1 MRYLSLDVGT
11 RRTGVAWLDDSVGIP
26 LPLNTLTHASE
37 NELVEAVMEIVQVR
51 KIDRVI
57 VGLPLLPS
65 GEEGAQTKISRT
77 IGDAIGVKG
86 VAVQYADERYTT
98 AGGKAHKHTVS
109 QSEFDGD
116 AAAACELLN
125 ALKTADGSK

>member
-11 RRTGVAWLDDSVGIP
+11 RRTGVAYLDSDTGIP
-26 LPLNTLTHASE
+26 LPLDTLTHLSE
-37 NELVEAVMEIVQVR
+37 NELVEAVMEILRLR

-65 GEEGAQTKISRT
+65 GDEGAQTSVSRS
-77 IGDAIGVKG
+77 IGDAIAAKG
-86 VAVQYADERYTT
+86 VAVQYRDERYTT
-98 AGGKAHKHTVS
+98 ASGKAHKHTVS

-125 ALKTADGSK
+125 GLKTAD

>member
-1 MRYLSLDVGT
+1 MKYLALDIGL
-11 RRTGVAWLDDSVGIP
+11 RRTGVAYLDTDVAVP
-26 LPLNTLTHASE
+26 LPLDTLTHVSE
-37 NELVEAVMEIVQVR
+37 NELIEAVMEIVRAR

-65 GEEGAQTKISRT
+65 GEEGAQTSVSRS
-77 IGDAIGVKG
+77 IGDAIAAKG
-86 VAVQYADERYTT
+86 VALQYRDERYTT
-98 AGGKAHKHTVS
+98 ASGKAHKHTVS

-125 ALKTADGSK
+125 GLKTAD